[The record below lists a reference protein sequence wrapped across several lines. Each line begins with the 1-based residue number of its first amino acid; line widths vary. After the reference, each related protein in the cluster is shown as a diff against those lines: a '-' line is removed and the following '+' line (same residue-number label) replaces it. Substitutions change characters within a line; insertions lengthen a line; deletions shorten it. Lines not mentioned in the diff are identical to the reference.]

1 MLDGSDGLGAP
12 SQASAEG
19 PCGVSVRDTQV
30 GLALGQA
37 LVTGPEGATWH
48 GSEEVR
54 WRIHS
59 PFKLLITKNSWV

>member
-1 MLDGSDGLGAP
+1 MGLICMLDGSDGLGAP

-37 LVTGPEGATWH
+37 LVTGAR
-48 GSEEVR
+48 GSDMA
-54 WRIHS
+54 W
-59 PFKLLITKNSWV
+59 F

>member
-1 MLDGSDGLGAP
+1 MLDGSDGLGAL

-37 LVTGPEGATWH
+37 LVTGAR
-48 GSEEVR
+48 GSDVA
-54 WRIHS
+54 W
-59 PFKLLITKNSWV
+59 F

>member
-1 MLDGSDGLGAP
+1 MLDGSDGLGAPP

-37 LVTGPEGATWH
+37 LVTGAR
-48 GSEEVR
+48 GSDVA
-54 WRIHS
+54 W
-59 PFKLLITKNSWV
+59 F